1 MFGKFFPILPW
12 KKKKLLPIRKKI
24 LRKPYTKHNDIFS
37 DFVQNMM
44 SFVQNLRKFVQK
56 QKKEADKLSHLCRGF
71 QLTPCTSL
79 SFSAAKTT
87 GNFYTS
93 ISSGSKSA

>member
-24 LRKPYTKHNDIFS
+24 LRKLYTKHNDIFS
-37 DFVQNMM
+37 VFVQNIM

>member
-24 LRKPYTKHNDIFS
+24 LREPYTKHNDIFS

-56 QKKEADKLSHLCRGF
+56 
-71 QLTPCTSL
+71 
-79 SFSAAKTT
+79 
-87 GNFYTS
+87 
-93 ISSGSKSA
+93 

>member
-1 MFGKFFPILPW
+1 MFIKFFPILHGKRNIFSPS
-12 KKKKLLPIRKKI
+12 RKKI
-24 LRKPYTKHNDIFS
+24 LGELYTKHNDIFS
-37 DFVQNMM
+37 VFVQNMM

-79 SFSAAKTT
+79 FFSAAKTA

>member
-1 MFGKFFPILPW
+1 MEKEKTSPHP
-12 KKKKLLPIRKKI
+12 KKI
-24 LRKPYTKHNDIFS
+24 LRKLYTKHNDIFS
-37 DFVQNMM
+37 VFVQNIM

>member
-1 MFGKFFPILPW
+1 MFGKLFPILPW

-37 DFVQNMM
+37 DFVQ
-44 SFVQNLRKFVQK
+44 K

-71 QLTPCTSL
+71 QLPP
-79 SFSAAKTT
+79 A
-87 GNFYTS
+87 
-93 ISSGSKSA
+93 